1 MPHNRGF
8 TLIEVLLALTIGSVV
23 VLLTHRLFSGVAEGA
38 RRMDAAR
45 AALDRAANA
54 RRVLVEAFGSLDV
67 GNGTGLA
74 GRVDHVEFVAWLRT
88 PEGWLTRQRVALGV
102 GRGRFVALVGPAD
115 SIVLADSVRRVEFD
129 YLLES
134 GEETGGP
141 DVMPGE
147 GARFVREWL
156 SPVSAPLAV
165 RVRIEFNRSDQAPGG
180 SADTLLLLVG
190 PRG

>member
-1 MPHNRGF
+1 VRHDRGF

-23 VLLTHRLFSGVAEGA
+23 VLLAHRLFTGVADGA
-38 RRMDAAR
+38 RRMNAVR
-45 AALDRAANA
+45 TALDRAANA
-54 RRVLVEAFGSLDV
+54 KRVLVEAFGSLDV
-67 GNGTGLA
+67 GNGTGFA
-74 GRVDHVEFVAWLRT
+74 GRADHLEFAAWLRT

-102 GRGRFVALVGPAD
+102 NRGRLVALIGFAD
-115 SIVLADSVRRVEFD
+115 SIVLADSVRQVEFD

-134 GEETGGP
+134 GEETGAP
-141 DVMPGE
+141 DAMPGE

-165 RVRIEFNRSDQAPGG
+165 RMRIEYSSRERGMG
-180 SADTLLLLVG
+180 VGADTLLLLVG